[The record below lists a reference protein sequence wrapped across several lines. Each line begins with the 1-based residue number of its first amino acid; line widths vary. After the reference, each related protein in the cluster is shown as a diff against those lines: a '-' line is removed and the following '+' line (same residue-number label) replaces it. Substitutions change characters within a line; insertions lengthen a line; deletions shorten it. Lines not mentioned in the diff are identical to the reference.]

1 MPYKNKGQ
9 KAWMKVC
16 REFCGPLTNAGVV
29 GAVVQL
35 TRNKRESSGACNK
48 WGKLGHLKWQC
59 PERNSTGNAESSQH
73 PRMPGVCPKCKKGKH
88 WVNECRSVKYINR
101 QPLNPNHQ
109 TMVVPAQKTASGV
122 PVHRTTNIWG
132 NGGFPQQE
140 PGKMA

>member
-9 KAWMKVC
+9 KAWMKIC

-73 PRMPGVCPKCKKGKH
+73 PRMPGGCPKCKKGKH

-109 TMVVPAQKTASGV
+109 
-122 PVHRTTNIWG
+122 NY
-132 NGGFPQQE
+132 GGACPKNSQRG
-140 PGKMA
+140 PGP

>member
-59 PERNSTGNAESSQH
+59 PERNSITMQKAASI
-73 PRMPGVCPKCKKGKH
+73 P
-88 WVNECRSVKYINR
+88 ECRGFVQSVK
-101 QPLNPNHQ
+101 
-109 TMVVPAQKTASGV
+109 KE
-122 PVHRTTNIWG
+122 NIG
-132 NGGFPQQE
+132 
-140 PGKMA
+140 